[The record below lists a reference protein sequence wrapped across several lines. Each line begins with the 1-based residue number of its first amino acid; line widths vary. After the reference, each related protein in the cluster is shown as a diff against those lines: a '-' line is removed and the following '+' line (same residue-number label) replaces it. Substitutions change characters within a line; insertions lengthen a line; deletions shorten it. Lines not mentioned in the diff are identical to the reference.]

1 VQALVETG
9 ALTGERGACRLARPL
24 PGIQVPATVQ
34 AVLAARIDR
43 LRPEDKT
50 LLQTASVIGKDVPLA
65 LLREMV
71 EPTAGGLDAAIER
84 LQNAEFLYEAS
95 LFPDP
100 EYTFKHALTHDVAY
114 SSLLQDRRRALH
126 GRVVATIER
135 LHPDRLT
142 EHVERLAH
150 HAFRGDLWE
159 KAVTYLRQA
168 GAKALTRSANR
179 EAAAYLEQALT
190 ALAHL
195 PETRKTLEQAID
207 VRFNLRDAFVP
218 LAEFNRIAAYLRE
231 AEALAT
237 ALDDQRRLGWV
248 SAYIGAIHMIASGH
262 VTDMRTA
269 IQRVEAIGETLGD
282 KALQVAAQHYRVQ
295 IDYLAGDY
303 RGTENTCRRLMQFL
317 QGDDI
322 RDRFGLVQ
330 SPAVLSRAFLARA
343 LAEGGVFDE
352 GEAHGQDAIRIAEV
366 LDHPFTLVEAC
377 VGLAYVHSVRGD
389 LNGAIR
395 PAERAVALSRDWT
408 LTTFAPNAM
417 ATLGQVYAGLGRV
430 EEGLPWLQQALA
442 GHDSAGIGYFHA
454 VSLVQAGEAYRLAG
468 HVEDAR
474 ACANRALT
482 LTRERGERGHEAWAL
497 RLLGEIAA
505 HADPPDLESA
515 QQHYSQ
521 ALTRATEL
529 SMRPLAAHC
538 HLGLSRVLHT
548 TGHQV
553 KAAEHLTI
561 AAAMYREMD
570 MGFWLEKAE
579 AELASPL
586 GIHPDAGL
594 IT

>member
-1 VQALVETG
+1 
-9 ALTGERGACRLARPL
+9 
-24 PGIQVPATVQ
+24 
-34 AVLAARIDR
+34 
-43 LRPEDKT
+43 
-50 LLQTASVIGKDVPLA
+50 LQS
-65 LLREMV
+65 
-71 EPTAGGLDAAIER
+71 
-84 LQNAEFLYEAS
+84 AEFLYEAS

-114 SSLLQDRRRALH
+114 GSLLQDRRRALH

-135 LHPDRLT
+135 LYPDRLA

-159 KAVTYLRQA
+159 EAVTYLRQA

-179 EAAAYLEQALT
+179 EAAAYFEQALT
-190 ALAHL
+190 ALTHL
-195 PETRKTLEQAID
+195 PETRETREQAID
-207 VRFNLRDAFVP
+207 IRFELRDAFVP
-218 LAEFNRIAAYLRE
+218 LAEFSRIEAYLRE

-237 ALDDQRRLGWV
+237 ALYDQRRLGWV
-248 SAYIGAIHMIASGH
+248 SAYIGAIHMTASGH
-262 VTDMRTA
+262 VSDMRTP
-269 IQRVEAIGETLGD
+269 IQRVETIGETLGD
-282 KALQVAAQHYRVQ
+282 KALQVAAQHYRVHV
-295 IDYLAGDY
+295 DYLAGDC

-330 SPAVLSRAFLARA
+330 SPAVLSRGFLARA
-343 LAEGGVFDE
+343 LAERGVFDE
-352 GEAHGQDAIRIAEV
+352 GQAHGQDAIRIAEA
-366 LDHPFTLVEAC
+366 LDHPFSLVEAC

-389 LNGAIR
+389 LNGAIY
-395 PAERAVALSRDWT
+395 PAERGVALCRDWT

-454 VSLVQAGEAYRLAG
+454 VSLVQVGEAYRLAG

-482 LTRERGERGHEAWAL
+482 LTRERGERGYEAWAL

-505 HADPPDLESA
+505 HADPLDLDSA

-529 SMRPLAAHC
+529 GMRPLQAHC
-538 HLGLSRVLHT
+538 HLGLGKLYRC
-548 TGHQV
+548 TGEQ
-553 KAAEHLTI
+553 AQAQEHLVT
-561 AAAMYREMD
+561 ATAMYREMD
-570 MGFWLEKAE
+570 MTIWLEKAE
-579 AELASPL
+579 AELVPHHKTL
-586 GIHPDAGL
+586 
-594 IT
+594 T